1 MINKRNI
8 FFTSIV
14 LGILLSPSCTPAR
27 PVEQE
32 TNAFGYREVF
42 LPQGIG
48 KKAKDHD
55 LNSID
60 VDWGIWGHNLGKV
73 LPEKHSESV
82 YAKVNESTLKSQYCF
97 SSNRLYDYITQYI
110 DDNYSSTDHTRFSII
125 PNDNDIVCLCVK
137 CVAAG
142 NTEEDASP
150 AVFNMVKKLASRYP
164 NHQFYTSDYRTTRDL
179 PTDSLPPNAGVMVSA
194 MPYPFSLT
202 PSTAKDQFLTTIDDW
217 GAKTDNILIW
227 DYINNFDDYFTPY
240 PNLGVMQDRL
250 RNYRDHNV
258 SAVFLNGSGS
268 DASSFSNLKTIVFA
282 DLLKNPDNNWEILL
296 VEKAKELYPVT
307 GETIA
312 NFMLAQ
318 EKYVKENNISLPM
331 YEGVA
336 VAERTYLPLH
346 LFLNFHD
353 SLLML
358 RDKTVDDE
366 RAYIDK
372 LLPKLA
378 MTRLELKRL
387 ERNMSDTEPLL
398 ESMEN
403 LKNLKVTSYNE
414 SGWQVENYIKDY
426 RFMLNHYKEM
436 EGKNLLKGE
445 TLTVLTPLDPDYTDV
460 SILTDGL
467 LGMPSN
473 YHNGHLINS
482 PEKKTDVSIPYKP
495 GATKLR
501 VWLSYIPGYRIYL
514 PESVSLSATGMDKVT
529 VNTSYPKDY
538 VGHYPVEFQ
547 LPSTIKGPLTLTL
560 VKDPEKHSMAI
571 EEIEME

>member
-8 FFTSIV
+8 FFISVV

-48 KKAKDHD
+48 KNAKDHD

-318 EKYVKENNISLPM
+318 EKYVKENNVSLPM

-358 RDKTVDDE
+358 RDKTVDGE

-387 ERNMSDTEPLL
+387 ERNLSDTEPLL

-414 SGWQVENYIKDY
+414 AGWQVENYIKDY

-445 TLTVLTPLDPDYTDV
+445 TLAVLTPLDPDYRDV

-482 PEKKTDVSIPYKP
+482 PEKKTDISIPYKP